1 MLQDS
6 FEAPV
11 VKTEAIKNSASTFW
25 RCFTEMTYK
34 PSPDR
39 TEWLKS
45 QDAPETITINFQ
57 GHNSKR
63 ECEESFLLCTETV
76 PACVNT
82 RCLNHCYSPKFTA
95 NFKKLEK
102 QTKIELLQCK
112 ECKRNTNYNV
122 DINSAAY
129 KFMWIILSATATET

>member
-1 MLQDS
+1 ML
-6 FEAPV
+6 P
-11 VKTEAIKNSASTFW
+11 
-25 RCFTEMTYK
+25 EMTYK

-63 ECEESFLLCTETV
+63 ECEESCLLCTETV

-82 RCLNHCYSPKFTA
+82 CCLNHCYTPKFTA
-95 NFKKLEK
+95 NSIKLEK
-102 QTKIELLQCK
+102 QTKVELLQCK

-122 DINSAAY
+122 DINSAACE
-129 KFMWIILSATATET
+129 FMWIILSATATET